1 VTGRVVTARVHP
13 TAIVEAGVELGD
25 GTSVWDNVHIRGPAR
40 LGRSCIVGGKSYI
53 AYDVDIGDFVKINSF
68 VYIPAGVTIG
78 RGVMISAGT
87 IFTNDPTP
95 RATDPDLLG
104 LADSGWQEEDHKRT
118 VVEDGA
124 SIGAGC
130 RIGPGVTIGA
140 FAMIGM
146 GSVVTK
152 DVPAFHLVVGAPART
167 VGAVCRCGAVVHRGD
182 MARPVDADC
191 GRCGRS
197 YRIEGGAVR
206 EAERVAG

>member
-1 VTGRVVTARVHP
+1 MTGRVVTARVHP

-25 GTSVWDNVHIRGPAR
+25 GTSVWDNVHIRSPAK

-53 AYDVDIGDFVKINSF
+53 AYDVEIGDFVKINSF

-95 RATDPDLLG
+95 RATDPDLQG
-104 LADSGWQEEDHKRT
+104 LQDSGWQQGHKRT

-140 FAMIGM
+140 FAMVGM

-152 DVPAFHLVVGAPART
+152 DVPAFHLVVGVPART
-167 VGAVCRCGAVVHRGD
+167 LGAVCRCGAVVHRGD
-182 MARPVDADC
+182 LARALDTDC
-191 GRCGRS
+191 RCGRS
-197 YRIEGGAVR
+197 YRIEDGAVR

>member
-1 VTGRVVTARVHP
+1 
-13 TAIVEAGVELGD
+13 
-25 GTSVWDNVHIRGPAR
+25 
-40 LGRSCIVGGKSYI
+40 
-53 AYDVDIGDFVKINSF
+53 
-68 VYIPAGVTIG
+68 
-78 RGVMISAGT
+78 
-87 IFTNDPTP
+87 
-95 RATDPDLLG
+95 
-104 LADSGWQEEDHKRT
+104 
-118 VVEDGA
+118 
-124 SIGAGC
+124 
-130 RIGPGVTIGA
+130 VTIGA

-167 VGAVCRCGAVVHRGD
+167 AGAVCRCGAVVHRGD